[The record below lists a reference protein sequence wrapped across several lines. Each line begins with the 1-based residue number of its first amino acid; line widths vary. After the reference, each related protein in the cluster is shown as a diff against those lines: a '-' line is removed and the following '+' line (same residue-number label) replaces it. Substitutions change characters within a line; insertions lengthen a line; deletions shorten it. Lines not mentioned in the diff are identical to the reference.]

1 MLTYTELHYASHY
14 TLLCAYCHSEMV
26 CLKTEARKTRNKL
39 KLSRNETKLRTE
51 PILPLLEKRTAMP
64 TVHSLLQFLS
74 SNLRPRGIVGKTKRN
89 RTDQRPKRIRAYW
102 EENFVGFLLFI
113 VIPKTWR
120 KRVVKF
126 SIKRWWFI
134 LWGKFFGHL
143 MWRADSLEKI
153 LIRGKT
159 EGKRRKGWQ
168 KMRWLDG
175 ITDSMDMNL
184 SKLQETVEDREAWRA
199 ALHGAAKSR
208 TRVDNWTT
216 TTIYINKILCNQ
228 ESLS

>member
-1 MLTYTELHYASHY
+1 
-14 TLLCAYCHSEMV
+14 
-26 CLKTEARKTRNKL
+26 
-39 KLSRNETKLRTE
+39 
-51 PILPLLEKRTAMP
+51 MP

-74 SNLRPRGIVGKTKRN
+74 SNLRPRSIAGKTKRN

-102 EENFVGFLLFI
+102 EENFAGFLLCI

-134 LWGKFFGHL
+134 LWGKFFHHL

-208 TRVDNWTT
+208 TWLDNWTT
-216 TTIYINKILCNQ
+216 TTIYINKILYNQ

>member
-1 MLTYTELHYASHY
+1 
-14 TLLCAYCHSEMV
+14 
-26 CLKTEARKTRNKL
+26 
-39 KLSRNETKLRTE
+39 
-51 PILPLLEKRTAMP
+51 MP

-74 SNLRPRGIVGKTKRN
+74 SNLRPRGIAGKTKRN

-134 LWGKFFGHL
+134 LWGKFFSHL